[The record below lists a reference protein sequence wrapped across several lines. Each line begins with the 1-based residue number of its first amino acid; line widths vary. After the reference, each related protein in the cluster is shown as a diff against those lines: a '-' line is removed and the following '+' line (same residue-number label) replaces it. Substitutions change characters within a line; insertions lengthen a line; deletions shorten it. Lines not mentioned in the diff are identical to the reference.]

1 MSMTEWKETKFGAL
15 LAEPV
20 RNGVYKPKPFHGR
33 GVSVVNMG
41 ELFAYPR
48 LRTVAMSKIELSE
61 KEKEKSLL
69 KNGDLIFARR
79 SLTAEGAGKCSL
91 VYDLREETTF
101 ESSIIRARPD
111 TKKVSPDFIYYY
123 FNSRYGKYL
132 LGTILRQVAVACI
145 TGTDLMELTVSVPP
159 IEEHRAIAEV
169 LSSLDDKIDL
179 LHRQNKTL
187 ESLSET
193 LFRHWFIEE
202 ANSEWETGTLGDL
215 LETLESGSRPKGGI
229 DPDLKEGIPSIG
241 AESVDGLGVYDHS
254 KTKFVT
260 REFFDSMRRGV
271 IREYDVLIYKDGAY
285 VGRKGMFAGGF
296 PFKEF
301 AVNEHVF
308 ILRSNGNTNQT
319 YLYFA
324 LDQEELSQLN
334 ANSAQPGLNQEA
346 MRSFQMVI
354 PPQHKM
360 TDFENV
366 VRPWL
371 VKIFSNC
378 KQIRSLSQMRD
389 SLLPKLMSREVALI
403 GELPAM

>member
-1 MSMTEWKETKFGAL
+1 MREWKE
-15 LAEPV
+15 
-20 RNGVYKPKPFHGR
+20 
-33 GVSVVNMG
+33 
-41 ELFAYPR
+41 YP
-48 LRTVAMSKIELSE
+48 L
-61 KEKEKSLL
+61 
-69 KNGDLIFARR
+69 
-79 SLTAEGAGKCSL
+79 
-91 VYDLREETTF
+91 
-101 ESSIIRARPD
+101 SSIA
-111 TKKVSPDFIYYY
+111 SF
-123 FNSRYGKYL
+123 RYGKMPVASKFVEQGYPVFSGYRIVGKYPEWNCEKGQVIIVARGVGGTGDVKIVPERSYVTNLSLIAEFDPVIVNNEFFYYRFLIENLKYL
-132 LGTILRQVAVACI
+132 DSGSAQSQI
-145 TGTDLMELTVSVPP
+145 TVQDLNRISISLPP
-159 IEEHRAIAEV
+159 IEEQRAIAEV

>member
-1 MSMTEWKETKFGAL
+1 
-15 LAEPV
+15 
-20 RNGVYKPKPFHGR
+20 
-33 GVSVVNMG
+33 
-41 ELFAYPR
+41 
-48 LRTVAMSKIELSE
+48 
-61 KEKEKSLL
+61 
-69 KNGDLIFARR
+69 
-79 SLTAEGAGKCSL
+79 
-91 VYDLREETTF
+91 
-101 ESSIIRARPD
+101 
-111 TKKVSPDFIYYY
+111 
-123 FNSRYGKYL
+123 
-132 LGTILRQVAVACI
+132 
-145 TGTDLMELTVSVPP
+145 
-159 IEEHRAIAEV
+159 
-169 LSSLDDKIDL
+169 
-179 LHRQNKTL
+179 
-187 ESLSET
+187 
-193 LFRHWFIEE
+193 
-202 ANSEWETGTLGDL
+202 
-215 LETLESGSRPKGGI
+215 
-229 DPDLKEGIPSIG
+229 
-241 AESVDGLGVYDHS
+241 
-254 KTKFVT
+254 
-260 REFFDSMRRGV
+260 MRRGV

>member
-1 MSMTEWKETKFGAL
+1 MSEWKNYRLGEIADITSSKRIFYSEYVSNGVPFYRSKEIIDKSGKREVQTELFISEARFDEINKKFGVPKTNDIL
-15 LAEPV
+15 LTSVGTLGIPYLV
-20 RNGVYKPKPFHGR
+20 GTGDRFYFKDGNLTWFRNIDNAKVDPKF
-33 GVSVVNMG
+33 
-41 ELFAYPR
+41 LFIW
-48 LRTVAMSKIELSE
+48 LQSKIGKQKLDEVTIGSTQPALTISG
-61 KEKEKSLL
+61 L
-69 KNGDLIFARR
+69 K
-79 SLTAEGAGKCSL
+79 
-91 VYDLREETTF
+91 
-101 ESSIIRARPD
+101 
-111 TKKVSPDFIYYY
+111 
-123 FNSRYGKYL
+123 
-132 LGTILRQVAVACI
+132 TIKICLPEVNEQ
-145 TGTDLMELTVSVPP
+145 
-159 IEEHRAIAEV
+159 RAIAEV